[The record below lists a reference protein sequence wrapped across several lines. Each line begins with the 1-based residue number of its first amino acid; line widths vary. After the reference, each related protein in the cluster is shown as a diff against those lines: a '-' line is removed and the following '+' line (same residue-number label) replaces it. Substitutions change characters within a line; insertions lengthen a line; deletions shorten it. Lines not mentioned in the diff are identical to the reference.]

1 MIKLLVSVQF
11 QPVCSTELIGRQNSG
26 VALFTTSSGNY
37 SYVYVML
44 CDIENVFVLLKL
56 QSMSSAVEVKQS
68 TGVYLLREVL
78 TSVVKWKGLDCLEHG
93 PWSMFAVATD
103 VGCFL
108 L

>member
-1 MIKLLVSVQF
+1 MIKLLVSIQF
-11 QPVCSTELIGRQNSG
+11 QLVCSTELMERQNSG

-68 TGVYLLREVL
+68 TGVYLQVL
-78 TSVVKWKGLDCLEHG
+78 TSVVKWKGLDCLEHR
-93 PWSMFAVATD
+93 P
-103 VGCFL
+103 
-108 L
+108 